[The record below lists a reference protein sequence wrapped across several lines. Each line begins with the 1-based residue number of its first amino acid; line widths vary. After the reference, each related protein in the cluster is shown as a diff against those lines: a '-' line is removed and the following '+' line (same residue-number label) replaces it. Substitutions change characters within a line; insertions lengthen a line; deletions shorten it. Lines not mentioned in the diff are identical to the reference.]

1 MTGRLTPLRRCLRN
15 GLVRHL
21 LLGLSVVVVM
31 LGIVGMHQLSVG
43 HDVATG
49 QVSSHKHAE
58 TAGHA
63 QTAPHA
69 HDGDHLA
76 TMAHLDQQAEP
87 APGASAGAGLAGED
101 CLTCGDHEMALGS
114 CLLALTLLVLGW
126 LLLPPRLR
134 LLPPFLRPR
143 VAAVLV
149 RPAYLWL
156 VPALTLTELSLRRT

>member
-1 MTGRLTPLRRCLRN
+1 
-15 GLVRHL
+15 
-21 LLGLSVVVVM
+21 VVVM

-43 HDVATG
+43 HDLATG
-49 QVSSHKHAE
+49 QASSHEHAE
-58 TAGHA
+58 TVGHA
-63 QTAPHA
+63 QNAPLA
-69 HDGDHLA
+69 QDGEHLA
-76 TMAHLDQQAEP
+76 AMAHLDHQAEP
-87 APGASAGAGLAGED
+87 APGANPGAGLAGEN
-101 CLTCGDHEMALGS
+101 CLTCGDHEMALES

-149 RPAYLWL
+149 RPAYLRL